1 MERFR
6 KIIIGLVR
14 TLVIIGTIMPVHAVD
29 GELDMS
35 LMHDAIQRGIERE
48 NEELAAS
55 LKALNETS
63 PDRYVPDKTDAA
75 KATTLKKQV
84 VIKDSELY
92 RLLSLAENPIPE
104 SMTIRTDGV
113 TGESILSADWILS
126 SALEISAEEKM
137 TSIPAEKERK
147 NGRLTLR
154 GDFAGPLGLFG
165 SDDNTFFD
173 PIFHSPSQNA
183 FGGVLVGYRHEF
195 SHWVS
200 LNAETGFRMMFPSSY
215 GFSYMIPL
223 TFGVTIFPYTE
234 SSRVSLP
241 ITASAG
247 VFMIGDTVSPV
258 LDGPSVGL
266 RAAIAIDLA
275 DDVSL
280 EFGTGFTVLMQ
291 FDNSEMSG
299 LVLIEPLHLG
309 LTIGLL

>member
-6 KIIIGLVR
+6 KIIIGLVSIM
-14 TLVIIGTIMPVHAVD
+14 VIVGTIMPVHAVD

-63 PDRYVPDKTDAA
+63 PDRYVPDKTEAA
-75 KATTLKKQV
+75 KASTLKKQV

-126 SALEISAEEKM
+126 SAPEISAEEKM
-137 TSIPAEKERK
+137 TLIPAEKDRK

-165 SDDNTFFD
+165 SDDNTFD

-183 FGGVLVGYRHEF
+183 FSGVLVGYRHEF
-195 SHWVS
+195 NHWVG

-234 SSRVSLP
+234 NSRVSLP

-258 LDGPSVGL
+258 LYGPSAGL

-309 LTIGLL
+309 LTIGLI